1 MKYVEVEAV
10 ESNSRN
16 LEILFKYQV
25 CVAGF
30 KEAKTYEELNLAK
43 CSKVKKKG
51 FCRHLSS
58 RTARE
63 RMGPSWSL

>member
-30 KEAKTYEELNLAK
+30 KEAKT
-43 CSKVKKKG
+43 
-51 FCRHLSS
+51 
-58 RTARE
+58 
-63 RMGPSWSL
+63 